1 MSLINPLFPGVIV
14 MTGNAKKQ
22 IRRFV
27 GTATVILLLCGAS
40 TFALQEKLSPLS
52 DYQYKKDF
60 AQYEPIKK
68 EADMQKRA
76 DLLIGFIKEHPISK
90 MMIYAAN
97 DYMECVKPLLAKNDF
112 PKAISMMEALWTVLP
127 TAKSVQDAALPAGV
141 EDFLKDLL
149 TAQKLVISS
158 IAGAHY
164 QSQNWPKAAEMVEK
178 LYEIAPDKATLPLL
192 ADIYLKMQ
200 NYDKY
205 LPCGQKILAEFPMD
219 QPQGYTTAIQMAQVY
234 IQKQDVNSA
243 TDLLSKVM
251 DVYGDKLPPNTPE
264 PQWNA
269 TRAFAYGVIASGV
282 YAKKDYPKAQEL
294 YEKVAKFEPKREDAH
309 YYIGMCKWQT
319 KNTDGAIDSFAKC
332 VVLNGQLA
340 KRAQQYLEQLYK
352 ASHKDT
358 LDGLDQVLAK
368 AKSELGIS

>member
-1 MSLINPLFPGVIV
+1 
-14 MTGNAKKQ
+14 
-22 IRRFV
+22 
-27 GTATVILLLCGAS
+27 
-40 TFALQEKLSPLS
+40 
-52 DYQYKKDF
+52 
-60 AQYEPIKK
+60 
-68 EADMQKRA
+68 
-76 DLLIGFIKEHPISK
+76 
-90 MMIYAAN
+90 
-97 DYMECVKPLLAKNDF
+97 
-112 PKAISMMEALWTVLP
+112 LWTILP
-127 TAKSVQDAALPAGV
+127 TAKTVQDAALPAGV

-149 TAQKLVISS
+149 NAQKLTISS
-158 IAGAHY
+158 MAGAYY
-164 QSQNWPKAAEMVEK
+164 QSQNWPKAAETVEK

-205 LPCGQKILAEFPMD
+205 LACGQKILAEFPMD
-219 QPQGYTTAIQMAQVY
+219 LPQGYDTAVTMARVY
-234 IQKQDVNSA
+234 IQKQDVPSA

-251 DVYGDKLPPNTPE
+251 DVYGDKLPPNIQE
-264 PQWNA
+264 AQWNA
-269 TRAFAYGVIASGV
+269 TRSFAYGVIASGV

-309 YYIGMCKWQT
+309 YYLGMCKWQT
-319 KNTDGAIDSFAKC
+319 KNTEGAIDSFAKC

-368 AKSELGIS
+368 AKSELGM

>member
-1 MSLINPLFPGVIV
+1 M
-14 MTGNAKKQ
+14 MGNAKKQ
-22 IRRFV
+22 IRKFV
-27 GTATVILLLCGAS
+27 GTAAAILLFCGAS
-40 TFALQEKLSPLS
+40 TFALQEKPSPLS

-60 AQYEPIKK
+60 AQYDPIKK
-68 EADMQKRA
+68 EADIQKRA

-90 MMIYAAN
+90 MLVYAAN
-97 DYMECVKPLLAKNDF
+97 DYIECVKPSLAKNDF
-112 PKAISMMEALWTVLP
+112 PKAISMLEALWTILP
-127 TAKSVQDAALPAGV
+127 TAKTVQDAALPAGV

-149 TAQKLVISS
+149 NAQKLTISS
-158 IAGAHY
+158 MAGAYY

-178 LYEIAPDKATLPLL
+178 LYEIAPDKATQPLL

-205 LPCGQKILAEFPMD
+205 LACGQKILAEFPMAE
-219 QPQGYTTAIQMAQVY
+219 PQGYTTAIQMAQVY

-243 TDLLSKVM
+243 IDLLSKVM
-251 DVYGDKLPPNTPE
+251 DVYGDKLPPNTQE
-264 PQWNA
+264 AQWNA

-282 YAKKDYPKAQEL
+282 YTKKDYPMAQEL
-294 YEKVAKFEPKREDAH
+294 YEKVAKLEPKREDAH
-309 YYIGMCKWQT
+309 YYLGMCKWQT
-319 KNTDGAIDSFAKC
+319 KNPEGAIDSFAKC

-358 LDGLDQVLAK
+358 LDELDQVLAK
-368 AKSELGIS
+368 AKSELGIN